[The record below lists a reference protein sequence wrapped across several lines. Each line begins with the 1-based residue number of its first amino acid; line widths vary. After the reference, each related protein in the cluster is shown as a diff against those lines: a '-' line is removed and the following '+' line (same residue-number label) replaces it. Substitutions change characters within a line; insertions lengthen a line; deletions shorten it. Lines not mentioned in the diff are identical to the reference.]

1 MLAMSLKEER
11 KVALALSPPVAWPTL
26 RLALLLPLA
35 QAGLIAAALL
45 GLVPFWAVILP
56 LGYIHFAYY
65 TLVHESIHGNVV
77 RSPRYA
83 WVHRLLGWWG
93 ALNMMTSYPALR
105 RIHLLHHQ
113 HTNTD
118 SDPDYNLCHGPLW
131 KSIGRV
137 VFLRTLLL
145 LPLPIVRLVPAASY
159 TIKQAR
165 LTPDEMKIHAVTV
178 TALQLAFWVAV
189 ALGYA
194 GIAVLLY
201 WLPMMIGLVLLN
213 TFFQWLPHVPFD
225 KTDRYGK
232 AAVYWPLAHRILL
245 GQNLHLGHHL
255 WPSVPFYNYGPL
267 NDGLRLQFESAGARI
282 HGFLPAGWA
291 GAGSAAAAVP
301 DGLVAQQRTARA
313 EAGNARIRTDEA
325 LHTL

>member
-1 MLAMSLKEER
+1 MLAMSMNEER
-11 KVALALSPPVAWPTL
+11 RVAEALSPPIAWPTL

-45 GLVPFWAVILP
+45 GAVPLWAVILP

-77 RSPRYA
+77 RGTRHA
-83 WVHRLLGWWG
+83 WVHQLLGWWG
-93 ALNMMTSYPALR
+93 SINMMTSYPALR

-118 SDPDYNLCHGPLW
+118 EDPDYNLCHGPLW
-131 KSIGRV
+131 KSVGRV
-137 VFLRTLLL
+137 IGLRTLLL

-165 LTPDEMKIHAVTV
+165 LTSDEMKVHAITV

-189 ALGYA
+189 ALGHA
-194 GIAVLLY
+194 EVAVLLY

-213 TFFQWLPHVPFD
+213 VFFQWLPHVPFD
-225 KTDRYGK
+225 KSDRYNK
-232 AAVYWPLAHRILL
+232 ARVYWPMAHRILL

-255 WPSVPFYNYGPL
+255 WPSFPFYNYRPL
-267 NDGLRLQFESAGARI
+267 NDRLQPQFESARGY
-282 HGFLPAGWA
+282 GG
-291 GAGSAAAAVP
+291 GAGDEGQP
-301 DGLVAQQRTARA
+301 LRAQPT
-313 EAGNARIRTDEA
+313 G
-325 LHTL
+325 

>member
-1 MLAMSLKEER
+1 MLAMSFREER
-11 KVALALSPPVAWPTL
+11 QVAASLSPAVAWPTL

-45 GLVPFWAVILP
+45 GLVPLWLVILP

-65 TLVHESIHGNVV
+65 TLVHESIHGNVM
-77 RSPRYA
+77 RRPRYA
-83 WVHRLLGWWG
+83 WVHKLLGWWG
-93 ALNMMTSYPALR
+93 SLNMMTSYPALR

-118 SDPDYNLCHGPLW
+118 GDPDYNLCHGPLW

-137 VFLRTLLL
+137 VALRTLLL

-165 LTPDEMKIHAVTV
+165 LTPDEMKVHAITV

-194 GIAVLLY
+194 KIAVLLY
-201 WLPMMIGLVLLN
+201 WIPMMIGLVLLN

-232 AAVYWPLAHRILL
+232 AGVYWPVAHRVLL

-255 WPSVPFYNYGPL
+255 WPSVPFYNYRRL
-267 NDGLRLQFESAGARI
+267 NDRLRPQFESAGARI
-282 HGFLPAGWA
+282 YGFLPAGWT
-291 GAGSAAAAVP
+291 GPGSAVP
-301 DGLVAQQRTARA
+301 GRAEPLVAQQRPAGA
-313 EAGNARIRTDEA
+313 ETGDARIMADEA
-325 LHTL
+325 LHPL